1 MIKEM
6 ILKALKDALDQDK
19 DGDLDAQDLLLI
31 IQELVTYFMKEK
43 K

>member
-1 MIKEM
+1 MIKEL

-31 IQELVTYFMKEK
+31 IQELVAYFMKEK